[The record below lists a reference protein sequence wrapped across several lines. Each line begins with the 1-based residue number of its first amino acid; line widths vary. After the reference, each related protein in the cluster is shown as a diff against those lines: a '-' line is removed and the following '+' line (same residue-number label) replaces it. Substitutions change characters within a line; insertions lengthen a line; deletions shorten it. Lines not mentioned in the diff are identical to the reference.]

1 MNKFAKMHGLGNDFV
16 ILDWRDDRR
25 RKVPEAAARRLADR
39 RLGIGCDQILVL
51 RACDTA
57 DLRMDILNQ
66 DGSPSGAC
74 GNGTRCVADMMM
86 HELQQDRIEIETD
99 GGILTAWRAA
109 DGEITVDMG
118 PVKTNW
124 QDVPLA
130 SAADTLH
137 VPLDMAGL
145 DMAGLDYGGLDAG
158 SLDAV
163 CHSLGNPH
171 AVVFVDDAE
180 RVDIERIGPL
190 VETASLFPD
199 RVNLSVVSRRDDGSF
214 RMRVWERGVGITMAC
229 GSGACASGV
238 AIARRGLGED
248 ENRIVMDGG
257 AVTISWNRDT
267 SHVLMTGPVSYVATG
282 QLSAEITAL
291 LEADNG

>member
-1 MNKFAKMHGLGNDFV
+1 MHGLGNDFV
-16 ILDWRDDRR
+16 ILDWRDDRS

-51 RACDTA
+51 RDCDTA

-86 HELQQDRIEIETD
+86 NELQQDRIQIETD
-99 GGILTAWRAA
+99 GGMLAAWRAA
-109 DGEITVDMG
+109 DGDIAVDIG
-118 PVKTNW
+118 PVKTDW

-137 VPLDMAGL
+137 VPLDIAGV
-145 DMAGLDYGGLDAG
+145 DAAG
-158 SLDAV
+158 LDAV

-171 AVVFVDDAE
+171 AVVFVEDAE

-190 VETASLFPD
+190 VETAPLFPD

-238 AIARRGLGED
+238 AVARRGLGQD

-267 SHVLMTGPVSYVATG
+267 SHVVMTGPVSYVATG
-282 QLSAEITAL
+282 QLSADITAL
-291 LEADNG
+291 LETGNG

>member
-1 MNKFAKMHGLGNDFV
+1 MNRFAKMHGLGNDFV
-16 ILDWRDDRR
+16 ILDWRDDRS

-51 RACDTA
+51 RDCDTA

-86 HELQQDRIEIETD
+86 NELQQDRIQIETD
-99 GGILTAWRAA
+99 GGMLAAWRAA
-109 DGEITVDMG
+109 DGDIAVDLG
-118 PVKTNW
+118 PVKTDW

-137 VPLDMAGL
+137 VPLDIAGV
-145 DMAGLDYGGLDAG
+145 DAAG
-158 SLDAV
+158 LDAV

-171 AVVFVDDAE
+171 AVVFVEDAE

-190 VETASLFPD
+190 VEMAPLFPD

-238 AIARRGLGED
+238 AVVRRGLGQD

-267 SHVLMTGPVSYVATG
+267 SHVVMTGPVSYVATG
-282 QLSAEITAL
+282 QLSADITAL
-291 LEADNG
+291 LETGNG

>member
-1 MNKFAKMHGLGNDFV
+1 MHGLGNDFV
-16 ILDWRDDRR
+16 ILDWRDDRS
-25 RKVPEAAARRLADR
+25 RKVPAAAARRLADR

-51 RACDTA
+51 RDCDTA

-86 HELQQDRIEIETD
+86 NELQQDRIQIETD
-99 GGILTAWRAA
+99 GGMLAAWRAA
-109 DGEITVDMG
+109 DGDIAVDMG
-118 PVKTNW
+118 PVKTDW

-137 VPLDMAGL
+137 VPLDIAGV
-145 DMAGLDYGGLDAG
+145 DAAG
-158 SLDAV
+158 LDAV

-171 AVVFVDDAE
+171 AVVFVEDAE

-190 VETASLFPD
+190 VETAPLFPD

-238 AIARRGLGED
+238 AVARRGLGQD

-267 SHVLMTGPVSYVATG
+267 SHVVMTGPVSYVATG
-282 QLSAEITAL
+282 QLSADITAL
-291 LEADNG
+291 LETGNG

>member
-1 MNKFAKMHGLGNDFV
+1 MNRFAKMHGLGNDFV
-16 ILDWRDDRR
+16 ILDWRDDRS

-51 RACDTA
+51 RDCDTA

-86 HELQQDRIEIETD
+86 NELQQDRIQIETD
-99 GGILTAWRAA
+99 GGMLAAWRAA
-109 DGEITVDMG
+109 DGDIAVDMG
-118 PVKTNW
+118 PVKTDW

-137 VPLDMAGL
+137 VPLDIAGV
-145 DMAGLDYGGLDAG
+145 DAAG
-158 SLDAV
+158 LDAV

-171 AVVFVDDAE
+171 AVVFVEDAE

-190 VETASLFPD
+190 VETAPLFPD

-238 AIARRGLGED
+238 AVARRGLGQD

-267 SHVLMTGPVSYVATG
+267 SHVVMTGPVSYVATG
-282 QLSAEITAL
+282 QLSADITAL
-291 LEADNG
+291 LETGNG

>member
-1 MNKFAKMHGLGNDFV
+1 MNRFAKMHGLGNDFV
-16 ILDWRDDRR
+16 ILDWRDDRS

-51 RACDTA
+51 RDCDTA

-86 HELQQDRIEIETD
+86 NELQQDRIQIETD
-99 GGILTAWRAA
+99 GGMLAAWRAA
-109 DGEITVDMG
+109 DGDIAVDMG
-118 PVKTNW
+118 PVKTDW

-137 VPLDMAGL
+137 VPLDIAGV
-145 DMAGLDYGGLDAG
+145 DAAG
-158 SLDAV
+158 LDAV

-171 AVVFVDDAE
+171 AVVFVEDAE
-180 RVDIERIGPL
+180 RVDVERIGPL
-190 VETASLFPD
+190 VETAPLFPD

-238 AIARRGLGED
+238 AVVRRGLGQD

-267 SHVLMTGPVSYVATG
+267 SHVVMTGPVSYVATG
-282 QLSAEITAL
+282 QLSADITAL
-291 LEADNG
+291 LETGNG

>member
-1 MNKFAKMHGLGNDFV
+1 MNRFAKMHGLGNDFV
-16 ILDWRDDRR
+16 ILDWRDDRS
-25 RKVPEAAARRLADR
+25 RKVPAAAARRLADR

-51 RACDTA
+51 RDCDTA

-86 HELQQDRIEIETD
+86 NELQQDRIQIETD
-99 GGILTAWRAA
+99 GGMLAAWRAA
-109 DGEITVDMG
+109 DGDIAVDMG
-118 PVKTNW
+118 PVKTDW

-137 VPLDMAGL
+137 VPLDIAGV
-145 DMAGLDYGGLDAG
+145 DAAG
-158 SLDAV
+158 LDAV

-171 AVVFVDDAE
+171 AVVFVEDAE

-190 VETASLFPD
+190 VETAPLFPD

-238 AIARRGLGED
+238 AVVRRGLGQD

-267 SHVLMTGPVSYVATG
+267 SHVVMTGPVSYVATG
-282 QLSAEITAL
+282 QLSADITAL
-291 LEADNG
+291 LETGNG

>member
-1 MNKFAKMHGLGNDFV
+1 MNRFAKMHGLGNDFV
-16 ILDWRDDRR
+16 ILDWRDDRS

-51 RACDTA
+51 RDCDTA

-86 HELQQDRIEIETD
+86 NELQQDRMQIETD
-99 GGILTAWRAA
+99 GGMLAAWRVA
-109 DGEITVDMG
+109 DGDIAVDMG
-118 PVKTNW
+118 PVKTDW
-124 QDVPLA
+124 QDVPLV

-137 VPLDMAGL
+137 VPLDIAGV
-145 DMAGLDYGGLDAG
+145 DAAG
-158 SLDAV
+158 LDAV

-171 AVVFVDDAE
+171 AVVFVEDAE

-190 VETASLFPD
+190 VETAPLFPD

-214 RMRVWERGVGITMAC
+214 RMRVWERGVGTTMAC

-238 AIARRGLGED
+238 AVARRGLGQD

-257 AVTISWNRDT
+257 AMTISWNRDT
-267 SHVLMTGPVSYVATG
+267 SHVVMTGPVSYVATG
-282 QLSAEITAL
+282 QLSADITAL
-291 LEADNG
+291 LETGNG

>member
-1 MNKFAKMHGLGNDFV
+1 MHGLGNDFV
-16 ILDWRDDRR
+16 ILDWRDDRS

-51 RACDTA
+51 RDCDTA

-86 HELQQDRIEIETD
+86 NELQQDRIQIETD
-99 GGILTAWRAA
+99 GGMLTAWRAA
-109 DGEITVDMG
+109 DGDIAVDMG
-118 PVKTNW
+118 LVKTDW

-137 VPLDMAGL
+137 VPLDVAGV
-145 DMAGLDYGGLDAG
+145 DAAG
-158 SLDAV
+158 LDAV

-171 AVVFVDDAE
+171 AVLFVEDAE

-190 VETASLFPD
+190 VETAPLFPD

-214 RMRVWERGVGITMAC
+214 RRRVWERGVGITMAC

-238 AIARRGLGED
+238 AVARRGLGQD

-267 SHVLMTGPVSYVATG
+267 SHVVMTGPVSYVATG
-282 QLSAEITAL
+282 QLSADITAL
-291 LEADNG
+291 LETGNG

>member
-1 MNKFAKMHGLGNDFV
+1 MNRFAKMHGLGNDFV
-16 ILDWRDDRR
+16 ILDWRDDRS

-51 RACDTA
+51 RDCDTA

-86 HELQQDRIEIETD
+86 NELQQDRMQIETD
-99 GGILTAWRAA
+99 GGMLAAWRVA
-109 DGEITVDMG
+109 DGDIAVDMG
-118 PVKTNW
+118 PVKTDW

-137 VPLDMAGL
+137 VPLDIAGV
-145 DMAGLDYGGLDAG
+145 DASGLDASG
-158 SLDAV
+158 LDAV

-171 AVVFVDDAE
+171 AVVFVEDAE

-190 VETASLFPD
+190 VETAPLFPD

-238 AIARRGLGED
+238 AVARRGLGQD

-267 SHVLMTGPVSYVATG
+267 SHVVMTGPVSYVATG
-282 QLSAEITAL
+282 QLSADITAL
-291 LEADNG
+291 LETGNG

>member
-1 MNKFAKMHGLGNDFV
+1 MNRFAKMHGLGNDFV
-16 ILDWRDDRR
+16 ILDWRDDRS

-51 RACDTA
+51 RDCDTA

-86 HELQQDRIEIETD
+86 NELQQDRIQIETD
-99 GGILTAWRAA
+99 GGMLAAWRAA
-109 DGEITVDMG
+109 DGVIAVDMG
-118 PVKTNW
+118 PVKTDW

-137 VPLDMAGL
+137 VPLDIAGV
-145 DMAGLDYGGLDAG
+145 DAAG
-158 SLDAV
+158 LDAV

-171 AVVFVDDAE
+171 AVVFVEDAE

-190 VETASLFPD
+190 VETAPLFPD

-238 AIARRGLGED
+238 AVARRGLGQD

-267 SHVLMTGPVSYVATG
+267 SHVVMTGPVSYVATG
-282 QLSAEITAL
+282 QLSADITAL
-291 LEADNG
+291 LETGNG

>member
-1 MNKFAKMHGLGNDFV
+1 MNRFAKMHGLGNDFV
-16 ILDWRDDRR
+16 ILDWRDDRS

-51 RACDTA
+51 RDCDTA

-86 HELQQDRIEIETD
+86 NELQQDRIQIETD
-99 GGILTAWRAA
+99 GGMLAAWRAA
-109 DGEITVDMG
+109 DGDIAVDMG
-118 PVKTNW
+118 PVKTDW

-137 VPLDMAGL
+137 VPLDIAGV
-145 DMAGLDYGGLDAG
+145 DAAG
-158 SLDAV
+158 LDAV

-171 AVVFVDDAE
+171 AVVFVEDAE

-190 VETASLFPD
+190 VETAPLFPD

-238 AIARRGLGED
+238 AVARRGLGQD

-267 SHVLMTGPVSYVATG
+267 SHVVMTGSVSYVATG
-282 QLSAEITAL
+282 QLSADITAL
-291 LEADNG
+291 LETGNG

>member
-1 MNKFAKMHGLGNDFV
+1 MNRFAKMHGLGNDFV
-16 ILDWRDDRR
+16 ILDWRDDRS

-51 RACDTA
+51 RDCDTA

-86 HELQQDRIEIETD
+86 NELQQDRIQIETD
-99 GGILTAWRAA
+99 GGMLAAWRAA
-109 DGEITVDMG
+109 DGDIAVDMG
-118 PVKTNW
+118 PVKTDW

-137 VPLDMAGL
+137 VPLDIAGV
-145 DMAGLDYGGLDAG
+145 DAAG
-158 SLDAV
+158 LDAV

-171 AVVFVDDAE
+171 AVVFVEDAE

-190 VETASLFPD
+190 VETAPLFPD

-238 AIARRGLGED
+238 AVARRGLGQD

-257 AVTISWNRDT
+257 AVTINWNRDT
-267 SHVLMTGPVSYVATG
+267 SHVVMTGPVSYVAAG
-282 QLSAEITAL
+282 QLSADITAL
-291 LEADNG
+291 LETGNG

>member
-1 MNKFAKMHGLGNDFV
+1 MHGLGNDFV
-16 ILDWRDDRR
+16 ILDWRDDRS

-51 RACDTA
+51 RDCDTA

-86 HELQQDRIEIETD
+86 NELQQDRIQIETD
-99 GGILTAWRAA
+99 GGMLAAWRAA
-109 DGEITVDMG
+109 DGDIAVDLG
-118 PVKTNW
+118 PVKTDW

-137 VPLDMAGL
+137 VPLDIAGV
-145 DMAGLDYGGLDAG
+145 DAAG
-158 SLDAV
+158 LDAV

-171 AVVFVDDAE
+171 AVVFVEDAE

-190 VETASLFPD
+190 VETAPLFPD

-238 AIARRGLGED
+238 AVARRGLGQD

-267 SHVLMTGPVSYVATG
+267 SHVVMTGPVSYVATG
-282 QLSAEITAL
+282 QLSADITAL
-291 LEADNG
+291 LETGNG

>member
-1 MNKFAKMHGLGNDFV
+1 MNRFAKMHGLGNDFV
-16 ILDWRDDRR
+16 ILDWRDDRS

-51 RACDTA
+51 RDCDTA

-86 HELQQDRIEIETD
+86 NELQQDRIQIETD
-99 GGILTAWRAA
+99 GGMLAAWRAA
-109 DGEITVDMG
+109 DGDIAVDMG
-118 PVKTNW
+118 PVKTDW

-137 VPLDMAGL
+137 VPLDIAGV
-145 DMAGLDYGGLDAG
+145 DAAG
-158 SLDAV
+158 LDAV

-171 AVVFVDDAE
+171 AVVFVEDAE

-190 VETASLFPD
+190 VETAPLFPD

-229 GSGACASGV
+229 GTGACASGV
-238 AIARRGLGED
+238 AVVRRGLGQD

-267 SHVLMTGPVSYVATG
+267 SHVVMTGPVSYVATG
-282 QLSAEITAL
+282 QLSADITAL
-291 LEADNG
+291 LETGNG